1 MPHDPL
7 PDYASILRE
16 VREVRRVGVVRLR
29 DVELPSLEGEAAALE
44 PDSSPYGEVERLL
57 RLAVSRIGGGM
68 LQEAAEYCLGL
79 APNTRDWQGADRR
92 KRAAQVYQ
100 VSVER
105 FRKHHEVMILGQVA
119 EQVLRLADRSAGERD
134 APHAASGVGH
144 HTFEVAVG
152 RERIV
157 SVSVHD
163 HPVDLL
169 RDVDVVVSPTN
180 TYFALPE
187 AYKSSVSASLRR
199 AGALRGPTGEL
210 VEDLI
215 HDELNRW
222 TARHGAPG
230 RAVLPGT
237 VATTGAGA
245 LAKQGIR
252 RIYHAAIAVPR
263 AGTNDYD
270 VLPADVTR
278 ACARALDALAEEHE
292 RFDPPLRSICFPLL
306 GSGRGGLRPE
316 DSAAAVWAA
325 IEADLAR
332 GAHWEIHLA
341 VLGSAG
347 ANAVER
353 LLAGKGGGG

>member
-1 MPHDPL
+1 M
-7 PDYASILRE
+7 
-16 VREVRRVGVVRLR
+16 
-29 DVELPSLEGEAAALE
+29 
-44 PDSSPYGEVERLL
+44 
-57 RLAVSRIGGGM
+57 
-68 LQEAAEYCLGL
+68 
-79 APNTRDWQGADRR
+79 
-92 KRAAQVYQ
+92 
-100 VSVER
+100 
-105 FRKHHEVMILGQVA
+105 
-119 EQVLRLADRSAGERD
+119 
-134 APHAASGVGH
+134 
-144 HTFEVAVG
+144 
-152 RERIV
+152 
-157 SVSVHD
+157 
-163 HPVDLL
+163 
-169 RDVDVVVSPTN
+169 
-180 TYFALPE
+180 
-187 AYKSSVSASLRR
+187 
-199 AGALRGPTGEL
+199 
-210 VEDLI
+210 
-215 HDELNRW
+215 
-222 TARHGAPG
+222 
-230 RAVLPGT
+230 
-237 VATTGAGA
+237 
-245 LAKQGIR
+245 AKQGIR